1 MQEILS
7 HSLSSGQKGLMRFRF
22 DIPEVVKPGTM
33 MIFREK
39 GVQGMGYV
47 TSVFPDALKPIK
59 QGRKPP

>member
-1 MQEILS
+1 MRIVEEEKELNEGEILMREILS
-7 HSLSSGQKGLMRFRF
+7 HSLCSGQKGLIRFRF

-47 TSVFPDALKPIK
+47 T
-59 QGRKPP
+59 